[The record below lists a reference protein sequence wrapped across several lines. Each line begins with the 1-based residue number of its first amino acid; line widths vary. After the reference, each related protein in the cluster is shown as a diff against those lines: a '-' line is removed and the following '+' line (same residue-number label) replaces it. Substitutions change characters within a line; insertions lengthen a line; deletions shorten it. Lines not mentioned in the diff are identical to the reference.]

1 MVEAS
6 KKLASEEY
14 TLDLRDKNRGKMK
27 NFLKR
32 LIFSYYVGKSYFDD
46 DRSESYLMFQPV
58 FKYFEIFSG
67 TIDKIFGWKSKS
79 EESIKTPTMSE
90 NSFPPKSFI
99 IPYRSK
105 T

>member
-1 MVEAS
+1 MAEAS
-6 KKLASEEY
+6 KKLASKEY

-32 LIFSYYVGKSYFDD
+32 LIFNYYVGKSYFDD

-67 TIDKIFGWKSKS
+67 TIHKILDGNRNEKKVSKLLQCQKIVFLQNLS
-79 EESIKTPTMSE
+79 
-90 NSFPPKSFI
+90 
-99 IPYRSK
+99 
-105 T
+105 